1 MQVLINEINVA
12 INKATKA
19 GEQLQEESRE
29 RDESIH

>member
-12 INKATKA
+12 INKTTKA